1 MGDSSS
7 SLSMYLGST
16 PMDFKNPLAAPD
28 KTAFLNPPLFSEV
41 DFWRLAGLG
50 GMGGLGVEGVFLIPE
65 GPGVAGS
72 FLILK
77 GVTDSFLMEVD

>member
-7 SLSMYLGST
+7 SSPMYLGST
-16 PMDFKNPLAAPD
+16 PMDFKKPLAAPD
-28 KTAFLNPPLFSEV
+28 KTAFLNPPLFFSEV
-41 DFWRLAGLG
+41 DFWRLVGLG
-50 GMGGLGVEGVFLIPE
+50 GMGGLEVEGVFLMPE

-77 GVTDSFLMEVD
+77 GVTGSFLMD